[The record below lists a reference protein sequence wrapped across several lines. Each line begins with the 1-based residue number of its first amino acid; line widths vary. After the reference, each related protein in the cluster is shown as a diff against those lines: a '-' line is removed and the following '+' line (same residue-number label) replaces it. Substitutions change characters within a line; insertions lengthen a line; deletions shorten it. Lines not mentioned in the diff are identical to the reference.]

1 MLERYIKKNLPEPRK
16 PRDTTYWF
24 FRILTIGVLV
34 VIGFLMLGES
44 LNLFRFYVWN
54 VSLDTIYPVI
64 IILSTIILR
73 NYKRAF
79 GKIFWLFL
87 FLLVFGWFFSVGIYT
102 SLNQYSKSSFSQTIK
117 NNVPKSS
124 LVDFSIET
132 FIWSINL
139 AGWRQ
144 NSFVEWKY
152 KSDRNLIIQNSLS
165 SGMSYFSIEE
175 EKDWNILQDYQTN
188 LDLKISRNQPIS
200 LYVKNLLWQHIID
213 MSNITRNEAKIH
225 LWFADLNLILGKQ
238 IVSWNLL
245 QIEDS
250 VANVKIQ
257 IPEDVWVRM
266 YSKRFIWYMMW
277 ELVEKWDN
285 YYESTNIDS
294 AEQIVNIDI
303 KSGIW
308 VIEIVRLWE

>member
-34 VIGFLMLGES
+34 VIGFLMLWES

-124 LVDFSIET
+124 SVDFSIET

-139 AGWRQ
+139 AGGRQ
-144 NSFVEWKY
+144 TSFVEWKY

-188 LDLKISRNQPIS
+188 LDLKVSRNQPIS

-213 MSNITRNEAKIH
+213 MSNISRNEAKIH

-245 QIEDS
+245 QIQDS
-250 VANVKIQ
+250 VANIKIQ
-257 IPEDVWVRM
+257 IPEDVWVRL

-308 VIEIVRLWE
+308 VIDMVRLWE

>member
-44 LNLFRFYVWN
+44 LNLFRFYIWN
-54 VSLDTIYPVI
+54 ISLDTIYPVI

-124 LVDFSIET
+124 SVDFSIET

-213 MSNITRNEAKIH
+213 MSNISRNEAKIH

-245 QIEDS
+245 QIQDS
-250 VANVKIQ
+250 VANIKIQ
-257 IPEDVWVRM
+257 IPEDVWVRL
-266 YSKRFIWYMMW
+266 YSKKFFWYMMW
-277 ELVEKWDN
+277 ELVKKWDN

-294 AEQIVNIDI
+294 AKKIVNIDI

-308 VIEIVRLWE
+308 VIDIVRLWE